1 MIAGKHIIIECEGRH
16 AHLSEEQ
23 LDSILCRAA
32 KAAGASVLSSHFHR
46 FGPQLGITG
55 VLMLAE
61 SHITVHTWPEH
72 NYAAFDVFMCGDCDP
87 DKAVEVIIR
96 AASSTQVTTNSII
109 RGIGND
115 KNETLALDS
124 HLVRPKYLHATRN
137 KETSLSEQE
146 QL

>member
-1 MIAGKHIIIECEGRH
+1 VIAGKHIIIECEGRH
-16 AHLSEEQ
+16 AHLSEEK

-46 FGPQLGITG
+46 FGPQQGITG
-55 VLMLAE
+55 VLVLAE

-87 DKAVEVIIR
+87 DKAVEVIIS
-96 AASSTQVTTNSII
+96 AANSTQVTTNSII

-115 KNETLALDS
+115 KGETIALDS
-124 HLVRPKYLHATRN
+124 NLVLPKVAQITSN
-137 KETSLSEQE
+137 KKNRLSEQE